1 MSKYKIRFNLGRGEN
16 YLKWKVT
23 SPNGDVN
30 YYEPNNVCL
39 HMENCKLVN
48 QQGTAKKIH
57 DGANKTVCAW
67 IECEAIAIFEPLNI
81 AEGIKVSFNPRVQ
94 PNWVC
99 NGEIVDKGRFDVLYS
114 FENGVYYNDVSMV
127 SLENMD
133 NLIEADIDFKGAE
146 EWSHSTQYPFT
157 NSQLQSIMLEDMD
170 NLVDSVIEKIKEDIK
185 DGDLTAIDELLR
197 FVPKENL
204 IGYLPE
210 KI

>member
-30 YYEPNNVCL
+30 YYEPNDVCL

-67 IECEAIAIFEPLNI
+67 IESETVTIFEPLKDTLNLI
-81 AEGIKVSFNPRVQ
+81 PKNGTKVSFNPRVQ

-99 NGEIVDKGRFDVLYS
+99 DGEIVDKGRFDVLYS

-133 NLIEADIDFKGAE
+133 NLI
-146 EWSHSTQYPFT
+146 
-157 NSQLQSIMLEDMD
+157 
-170 NLVDSVIEKIKEDIK
+170 DSVIEQIKEDIK

-210 KI
+210 DLND

>member
-48 QQGTAKKIH
+48 QQGTANKIF

-67 IECEAIAIFEPLNI
+67 IESETVTIFHPLNAIAKGTKI
-81 AEGIKVSFNPRVQ
+81 SYNPRVQ

-99 NGEIVDKGRFDVLYS
+99 DGEIVDKGRYDVLYS
-114 FENGVYYNDVSMV
+114 FENGVYHNGGGM
-127 SLENMD
+127 
-133 NLIEADIDFKGAE
+133 E
-146 EWSHSTQYPFT
+146 E
-157 NSQLQSIMLEDMD
+157 IEDMD
-170 NLVDSVIEKIKEDIK
+170 NLVDSVIEQIKEDIK

>member
-1 MSKYKIRFNLGRGEN
+1 MKKYKIRFNLGRGEN

-67 IECEAIAIFEPLNI
+67 IESETVTIFHPLNI
-81 AEGIKVSFNPRVQ
+81 AQGIKVSFNPRVQ

-99 NGEIVDKGRFDVLYS
+99 DGEIVDKGRFDVLYS
-114 FENGVYYNDVSMV
+114 VNSVVYQIRS
-127 SLENMD
+127 
-133 NLIEADIDFKGAE
+133 A
-146 EWSHSTQYPFT
+146 STIST
-157 NSQLQSIMLEDMD
+157 LDGMETEDMD
-170 NLVDSVIEKIKEDIK
+170 NLVDSVIDQIKEDING
-185 DGDLTAIDELLR
+185 GDLTAIDELLR

-210 KI
+210 EI

>member
-16 YLKWKVT
+16 YLKWKIT

-30 YYEPNNVCL
+30 YYEPTEVCL

-48 QQGTAKKIH
+48 QKGSAQKIF

-67 IECEAIAIFEPLNI
+67 IESETVTIFEPLKDTLNLI
-81 AEGIKVSFNPRVQ
+81 PKNATKVSFNPRVQ

-99 NGEIVDKGRFDVLYS
+99 DGEIVDKGRFDVLYTHES
-114 FENGVYYNDVSMV
+114 GVYYNTLGNV
-127 SLENMD
+127 LKEK
-133 NLIEADIDFKGAE
+133 EDF
-146 EWSHSTQYPFT
+146 
-157 NSQLQSIMLEDMD
+157 N
-170 NLVDSVIEKIKEDIK
+170 NLVDSVIDQIKEDING
-185 DGDLTAIDELLR
+185 GDLTAIDELLR

-210 KI
+210 EI

>member
-1 MSKYKIRFNLGRGEN
+1 MSKYKIRFNLGRGAN

-67 IECEAIAIFEPLNI
+67 IESETVTIFHPLNI
-81 AEGIKVSFNPRVQ
+81 AQGIKVSFNPRVQ

-99 NGEIVDKGRFDVLYS
+99 DGEIVDKGRFDVLYS
-114 FENGVYYNDVSMV
+114 FENDVYINHPPMP
-127 SLENMD
+127 
-133 NLIEADIDFKGAE
+133 LIIRSASTISTLDGME
-146 EWSHSTQYPFT
+146 ET
-157 NSQLQSIMLEDMD
+157 EDMD

-210 KI
+210 DLND

>member
-1 MSKYKIRFNLGRGEN
+1 MKNYKVRFNLGRGAN

-23 SPNGDVN
+23 SPNGKVN
-30 YYEPNNVCL
+30 YYEPNDVCL

-48 QQGTAKKIH
+48 QKGTAQKIF

-67 IECEAIAIFEPLNI
+67 IECEALTIFEPLVI
-81 AEGIKVSFNPRVQ
+81 AKGTKISYNPRIQ

-99 NGEIVDKGRFDVLYS
+99 DGEIVDKGRYDVLYS
-114 FENGVYYNDVSMV
+114 FENGVYHNDVMV

-133 NLIEADIDFKGAE
+133 NLI
-146 EWSHSTQYPFT
+146 
-157 NSQLQSIMLEDMD
+157 
-170 NLVDSVIEKIKEDIK
+170 DSVIEQIKEDIESENLNKIK
-185 DGDLTAIDELLR
+185 DGYINPIRELLR

-204 IGYLPE
+204 IGYLSE

>member
-16 YLKWKVT
+16 YLKWKIT

-30 YYEPNNVCL
+30 YYEPTEVCL

-48 QQGTAKKIH
+48 QKGSAQKIF

-67 IECEAIAIFEPLNI
+67 IESETVTIFHPLNI
-81 AEGIKVSFNPRVQ
+81 AQGIKVSFNPRVQ

-99 NGEIVDKGRFDVLYS
+99 DGEIVDKGRFDVLYT
-114 FENGVYYNDVSMV
+114 FESGVYQIRSASTISTLDGM
-127 SLENMD
+127 
-133 NLIEADIDFKGAE
+133 E
-146 EWSHSTQYPFT
+146 ET
-157 NSQLQSIMLEDMD
+157 EDMD
-170 NLVDSVIEKIKEDIK
+170 NLVDSVIDQIKEDING
-185 DGDLTAIDELLR
+185 GDLTAIDELLR

-210 KI
+210 EI

>member
-1 MSKYKIRFNLGRGEN
+1 MSNYKIRFNLGRGAN

-48 QQGTAKKIH
+48 QQGTANKIF

-67 IECEAIAIFEPLNI
+67 IESETVTIFEPLIIPKN
-81 AEGIKVSFNPRVQ
+81 GSKVSYNPRVQ

-99 NGEIVDKGRFDVLYS
+99 DGEIVDKGLYETLYT
-114 FENGVYYNDVSMV
+114 FENGVYEYGVYHNGGGM
-127 SLENMD
+127 EEI
-133 NLIEADIDFKGAE
+133 IEVEYDFKGAE

>member
-99 NGEIVDKGRFDVLYS
+99 DGEIVDKGRFDVLYS
-114 FENGVYYNDVSMV
+114 FENGVYYNDVNMV

-133 NLIEADIDFKGAE
+133 NLI
-146 EWSHSTQYPFT
+146 
-157 NSQLQSIMLEDMD
+157 
-170 NLVDSVIEKIKEDIK
+170 DSVIEQIKEDIK

>member
-1 MSKYKIRFNLGRGEN
+1 MSNYKIRFNLGRGEN

-39 HMENCKLVN
+39 YMDNCKLVN

-67 IECEAIAIFEPLNI
+67 IESETVIIFEPLIMPKNSS
-81 AEGIKVSFNPRVQ
+81 KVSYNPRVQ

-99 NGEIVDKGRFDVLYS
+99 DGEIVDKGLYETLYT
-114 FENGVYYNDVSMV
+114 FENGVYHNGGGM
-127 SLENMD
+127 
-133 NLIEADIDFKGAE
+133 E
-146 EWSHSTQYPFT
+146 ET
-157 NSQLQSIMLEDMD
+157 EDMD
-170 NLVDSVIEKIKEDIK
+170 NLVDSVIDQIKEDING
-185 DGDLTAIDELLR
+185 GDLTAIDELLR

-210 KI
+210 

>member
-30 YYEPNNVCL
+30 YYEPNDVCL

-48 QQGTAKKIH
+48 QKGTAQKIF

-67 IECEAIAIFEPLNI
+67 IESETVTIFEPLKDTLNLI
-81 AEGIKVSFNPRVQ
+81 PKNGTKVSFNPRVQ

-99 NGEIVDKGRFDVLYS
+99 DGEIVDKGRFDVLYS
-114 FENGVYYNDVSMV
+114 FENGVYYNDVNMV

-133 NLIEADIDFKGAE
+133 NLI
-146 EWSHSTQYPFT
+146 
-157 NSQLQSIMLEDMD
+157 
-170 NLVDSVIEKIKEDIK
+170 DSVIEQIKEDIK

-197 FVPKENL
+197 FVPKKNL

-210 KI
+210 DLND

>member
-1 MSKYKIRFNLGRGEN
+1 MSKYKIRFNLGRGAN

-67 IECEAIAIFEPLNI
+67 IESETVTIFHPLNI
-81 AEGIKVSFNPRVQ
+81 AQGIKVSFNPRVQ

-99 NGEIVDKGRFDVLYS
+99 DGEIVDKGRFDVLYS
-114 FENGVYYNDVSMV
+114 FENGVYINHPPMP
-127 SLENMD
+127 
-133 NLIEADIDFKGAE
+133 LIIRSASTISTLDGME
-146 EWSHSTQYPFT
+146 ET
-157 NSQLQSIMLEDMD
+157 EDMD

-210 KI
+210 DLND

>member
-1 MSKYKIRFNLGRGEN
+1 MENYKIRFNLGRGEN

-30 YYEPNNVCL
+30 YYEPNNVCF

-67 IECEAIAIFEPLNI
+67 IESEVLTIFEPLLI
-81 AEGIKVSFNPRVQ
+81 AKGTKVSYNPRVQ

-99 NGEIVDKGRFDVLYS
+99 DGEIVDKGRYDVLYS
-114 FENGVYYNDVSMV
+114 FENGVYLNGGGM
-127 SLENMD
+127 
-133 NLIEADIDFKGAE
+133 E
-146 EWSHSTQYPFT
+146 E
-157 NSQLQSIMLEDMD
+157 IEDMD
-170 NLVDSVIEKIKEDIK
+170 NLVDSVRDQIKEDING
-185 DGDLTAIDELLR
+185 GDLTAIDELLR

-210 KI
+210 EI

>member
-1 MSKYKIRFNLGRGEN
+1 MKNYKVRFNLGRGEN

-39 HMENCKLVN
+39 YMENCKLVN
-48 QQGTAKKIH
+48 QKGTAQKIF

-67 IECEAIAIFEPLNI
+67 IECETLTIFEPLNAI
-81 AEGIKVSFNPRVQ
+81 ASGTKISYNPRVQ

-99 NGEIVDKGRFDVLYS
+99 DGEIVDKGRYDVLYS
-114 FENGVYYNDVSMV
+114 FENGVYQT
-127 SLENMD
+127 
-133 NLIEADIDFKGAE
+133 LISNEI
-146 EWSHSTQYPFT
+146 
-157 NSQLQSIMLEDMD
+157 EDMD
-170 NLVDSVIEKIKEDIK
+170 KLVDSVIEQIKEDINC
-185 DGDLTAIDELLR
+185 GDLTAIDELLR

-204 IGYLPE
+204 LGYLPE

>member
-1 MSKYKIRFNLGRGEN
+1 MKNYKVRFNLGRGAN

-23 SPNGDVN
+23 SPNGKVN
-30 YYEPNNVCL
+30 YYEPNDVCL

-48 QQGTAKKIH
+48 QQGTAQKIF

-67 IECEAIAIFEPLNI
+67 IECEALTIFEPLVI
-81 AEGIKVSFNPRVQ
+81 TKGTKISYNPRVQ

-99 NGEIVDKGRFDVLYS
+99 DGEIVDKGRYDVLYS
-114 FENGVYYNDVSMV
+114 FENGVYQT
-127 SLENMD
+127 
-133 NLIEADIDFKGAE
+133 LISNEI
-146 EWSHSTQYPFT
+146 
-157 NSQLQSIMLEDMD
+157 EDMD
-170 NLVDSVIEKIKEDIK
+170 KLVDSVIEQIKEDIK

>member
-30 YYEPNNVCL
+30 YYEPNDVCL

-67 IECEAIAIFEPLNI
+67 IESETVTIFEPLNI
-81 AEGIKVSFNPRVQ
+81 VQGIKVSFNPRVQ

-99 NGEIVDKGRFDVLYS
+99 DGEIVDKGRFDVLYS
-114 FENGVYYNDVSMV
+114 FENGVYQIRS
-127 SLENMD
+127 
-133 NLIEADIDFKGAE
+133 A
-146 EWSHSTQYPFT
+146 STIST
-157 NSQLQSIMLEDMD
+157 LDGMETEDMD
-170 NLVDSVIEKIKEDIK
+170 KLVDSVIDQIKEED
-185 DGDLTAIDELLR
+185 
-197 FVPKENL
+197 
-204 IGYLPE
+204 
-210 KI
+210 

>member
-1 MSKYKIRFNLGRGEN
+1 MSKYKIRFNLGRGAN

-67 IECEAIAIFEPLNI
+67 IECEVLTIFEPLLI
-81 AEGIKVSFNPRVQ
+81 AKGTKVSFNPRVQ

-99 NGEIVDKGRFDVLYS
+99 DGEIVDKGRYDVLYS
-114 FENGVYYNDVSMV
+114 FENGVYHNGGM
-127 SLENMD
+127 
-133 NLIEADIDFKGAE
+133 E
-146 EWSHSTQYPFT
+146 E
-157 NSQLQSIMLEDMD
+157 IEDMD
-170 NLVDSVIEKIKEDIK
+170 KLVDSVIDQIKEDING
-185 DGDLTAIDELLR
+185 GDLTAIDELLR

-210 KI
+210 EI

>member
-67 IECEAIAIFEPLNI
+67 IESETVTIFEPLNI
-81 AEGIKVSFNPRVQ
+81 AQGIKVSFNPRVQ

-99 NGEIVDKGRFDVLYS
+99 DGEIVDKGRFDVLYTHES
-114 FENGVYYNDVSMV
+114 GVYYNTLGNV
-127 SLENMD
+127 LKEK
-133 NLIEADIDFKGAE
+133 EDF
-146 EWSHSTQYPFT
+146 
-157 NSQLQSIMLEDMD
+157 N

-210 KI
+210 EI

>member
-1 MSKYKIRFNLGRGEN
+1 MKNYKVRFNLGRGEN

-39 HMENCKLVN
+39 YMENCKLVN
-48 QQGTAKKIH
+48 QKGTAQKIF

-67 IECEAIAIFEPLNI
+67 IECETLTIFEPLNAI
-81 AEGIKVSFNPRVQ
+81 ANGTKISYNPRVQ

-99 NGEIVDKGRFDVLYS
+99 DGEIVDKGRYDVLYS
-114 FENGVYYNDVSMV
+114 FENGVYQT
-127 SLENMD
+127 
-133 NLIEADIDFKGAE
+133 LISNEI
-146 EWSHSTQYPFT
+146 
-157 NSQLQSIMLEDMD
+157 EDMD
-170 NLVDSVIEKIKEDIK
+170 KLVDSVIEQIKEDINC
-185 DGDLTAIDELLR
+185 GDLTAIDELLR

>member
-67 IECEAIAIFEPLNI
+67 IESETVTIFHPLNI
-81 AEGIKVSFNPRVQ
+81 AQGIKVSFNPRVQ

-99 NGEIVDKGRFDVLYS
+99 DGEIVDKGRFDVLYS
-114 FENGVYYNDVSMV
+114 FENGVYYNDVNMV

-133 NLIEADIDFKGAE
+133 NLI
-146 EWSHSTQYPFT
+146 
-157 NSQLQSIMLEDMD
+157 
-170 NLVDSVIEKIKEDIK
+170 DSVIEQIKEDIK

>member
-48 QQGTAKKIH
+48 QKGTAQKIF

-67 IECEAIAIFEPLNI
+67 IESETVTIFEPLKDTLNLI
-81 AEGIKVSFNPRVQ
+81 PKNGTKVSFNPRVQ

-99 NGEIVDKGRFDVLYS
+99 DGEIVDKGRFDVLYS

-133 NLIEADIDFKGAE
+133 NLI
-146 EWSHSTQYPFT
+146 
-157 NSQLQSIMLEDMD
+157 
-170 NLVDSVIEKIKEDIK
+170 DSVIEQIKEDIK

-210 KI
+210 DLND

>member
-1 MSKYKIRFNLGRGEN
+1 MSKYKIRFNLGRGAN

-67 IECEAIAIFEPLNI
+67 IESETVTIFHPLNI
-81 AEGIKVSFNPRVQ
+81 AQGIKVSFNPRVQ

-99 NGEIVDKGRFDVLYS
+99 DGEIVDKGRFDVLYS
-114 FENGVYYNDVSMV
+114 FENGVYINHPPMP
-127 SLENMD
+127 
-133 NLIEADIDFKGAE
+133 LIIRSASTISTLDGME
-146 EWSHSTQYPFT
+146 ET
-157 NSQLQSIMLEDMD
+157 EDMD

-197 FVPKENL
+197 FVPNENL

-210 KI
+210 DLND

>member
-67 IECEAIAIFEPLNI
+67 IESETVTIFEPLKDTLNLI
-81 AEGIKVSFNPRVQ
+81 PKNGTKVSFNPRVQ

-99 NGEIVDKGRFDVLYS
+99 DGEIVDKGRFDVLYS

-133 NLIEADIDFKGAE
+133 NLI
-146 EWSHSTQYPFT
+146 
-157 NSQLQSIMLEDMD
+157 
-170 NLVDSVIEKIKEDIK
+170 DSVIEQIKEDIK

-210 KI
+210 DLND

>member
-1 MSKYKIRFNLGRGEN
+1 MKNYKVRFNLGRGKN

-23 SPNGDVN
+23 SPSGDVN

-48 QQGTAKKIH
+48 QKGSAQKIF

-67 IECEAIAIFEPLNI
+67 IECEALTIFEPLLI
-81 AEGIKVSFNPRVQ
+81 AKGTKISYNPRVQ

-99 NGEIVDKGRFDVLYS
+99 DGEIVDKGRYDVLYS
-114 FENGVYYNDVSMV
+114 FENGVYHNGGGM
-127 SLENMD
+127 
-133 NLIEADIDFKGAE
+133 E
-146 EWSHSTQYPFT
+146 E
-157 NSQLQSIMLEDMD
+157 IEDMD
-170 NLVDSVIEKIKEDIK
+170 NLVDSVIEQIKEDIK

>member
-1 MSKYKIRFNLGRGEN
+1 MKKYKIRFNLGTGEN

-30 YYEPNNVCL
+30 YYDPKDVCI
-39 HMENCKLVN
+39 HMERCKLVN
-48 QQGTAKKIH
+48 QQGTAKKIY

-67 IECEAIAIFEPLNI
+67 IECETLIVQRIVKRTSK
-81 AEGIKVSFNPRVQ
+81 GIKVTFNPRVQ

-99 NGEIVDKGRFDVLYS
+99 DGEIVDKGLYETLYT
-114 FENGVYYNDVSMV
+114 FENGIYYNLLDGM
-127 SLENMD
+127 
-133 NLIEADIDFKGAE
+133 E
-146 EWSHSTQYPFT
+146 E
-157 NSQLQSIMLEDMD
+157 IEDMD

-210 KI
+210 DLND

>member
-1 MSKYKIRFNLGRGEN
+1 MKNYKVRFNLGRGAN

-23 SPNGDVN
+23 SPNGKVN
-30 YYEPNNVCL
+30 YYEPNDVCL

-48 QQGTAKKIH
+48 QQGTAQKIF

-67 IECEAIAIFEPLNI
+67 IECEALTIFEPLVI
-81 AEGIKVSFNPRVQ
+81 TKGTKISYNPRVQ

-99 NGEIVDKGRFDVLYS
+99 DGEIVDKGRYDVLYS
-114 FENGVYYNDVSMV
+114 FENGVYHNDVKFSINTLDGMEETED
-127 SLENMD
+127 LD
-133 NLIEADIDFKGAE
+133 NLI
-146 EWSHSTQYPFT
+146 
-157 NSQLQSIMLEDMD
+157 
-170 NLVDSVIEKIKEDIK
+170 DSVIEQIKEDIK

>member
-67 IECEAIAIFEPLNI
+67 IESETVTILEPLNI
-81 AEGIKVSFNPRVQ
+81 AQGIKVSFNPRVQ

-99 NGEIVDKGRFDVLYS
+99 DGEIVDKGRFDVLYTHES
-114 FENGVYYNDVSMV
+114 GVYYNTLGNV
-127 SLENMD
+127 LKEK
-133 NLIEADIDFKGAE
+133 EDF
-146 EWSHSTQYPFT
+146 
-157 NSQLQSIMLEDMD
+157 N
-170 NLVDSVIEKIKEDIK
+170 NLVDSVIDQIKEDIN
-185 DGDLTAIDELLR
+185 GGYLTAIDELLR

-210 KI
+210 EI

>member
-1 MSKYKIRFNLGRGEN
+1 MKKYKIRFNLGRGEN

-23 SPNGDVN
+23 SPNGGVN
-30 YYEPNNVCL
+30 YYEPNKVCL

-67 IECEAIAIFEPLNI
+67 IESETVTIFEPSNI
-81 AEGIKVSFNPRVQ
+81 GQGIKVSFNPRVQ

-99 NGEIVDKGRFDVLYS
+99 DGEIVDKGRFDVLYTHES
-114 FENGVYYNDVSMV
+114 GVYQIRSASTISTLDGMEEIE
-127 SLENMD
+127 LW
-133 NLIEADIDFKGAE
+133 LIEE
-146 EWSHSTQYPFT
+146 T
-157 NSQLQSIMLEDMD
+157 EDMD
-170 NLVDSVIEKIKEDIK
+170 NLIDSVIDQIKEDING
-185 DGDLTAIDELLR
+185 GDLTAIDELLR

-210 KI
+210 EI

>member
-67 IECEAIAIFEPLNI
+67 IESETVAILEPLNI
-81 AEGIKVSFNPRVQ
+81 AQGIKVSFNPRVQ

-99 NGEIVDKGRFDVLYS
+99 DGEIVDKGRFDVLYTHES
-114 FENGVYYNDVSMV
+114 GVYYNTLGNV
-127 SLENMD
+127 LKEK
-133 NLIEADIDFKGAE
+133 EDF
-146 EWSHSTQYPFT
+146 
-157 NSQLQSIMLEDMD
+157 N
-170 NLVDSVIEKIKEDIK
+170 NLVDSVIDQIKEDIN
-185 DGDLTAIDELLR
+185 GGYLTAIDELLR

-210 KI
+210 EI

>member
-30 YYEPNNVCL
+30 YYEPNDVCL

-67 IECEAIAIFEPLNI
+67 IESETVTIFEPLKDTLNLI
-81 AEGIKVSFNPRVQ
+81 PKNGTKVSFNPRVQ

-99 NGEIVDKGRFDVLYS
+99 
-114 FENGVYYNDVSMV
+114 
-127 SLENMD
+127 
-133 NLIEADIDFKGAE
+133 
-146 EWSHSTQYPFT
+146 
-157 NSQLQSIMLEDMD
+157 
-170 NLVDSVIEKIKEDIK
+170 
-185 DGDLTAIDELLR
+185 
-197 FVPKENL
+197 
-204 IGYLPE
+204 
-210 KI
+210 